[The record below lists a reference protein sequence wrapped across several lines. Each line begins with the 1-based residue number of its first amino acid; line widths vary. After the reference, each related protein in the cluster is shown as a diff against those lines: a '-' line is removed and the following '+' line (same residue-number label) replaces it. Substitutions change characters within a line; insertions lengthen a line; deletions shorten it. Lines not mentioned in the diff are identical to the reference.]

1 MAKKK
6 ILVVDDEPE
15 LVKILKIWLEDN
27 NYEVITAGDGAE
39 GLERAKNERPHLT
52 ILDVMMPEMGGFK
65 TCIKLK
71 ESSETRRIPVLMLTS
86 KGGGVDRQ
94 LGLNCGADAYLGKP
108 YDLQNLLDKVSELI
122 NKSDDS

>member
-39 GLERAKNERPHLT
+39 GFQKAKHERPHLA

-65 TCIKLK
+65 TL
-71 ESSETRRIPVLMLTS
+71 
-86 KGGGVDRQ
+86 
-94 LGLNCGADAYLGKP
+94 YL
-108 YDLQNLLDKVSELI
+108 QAAF
-122 NKSDDS
+122 